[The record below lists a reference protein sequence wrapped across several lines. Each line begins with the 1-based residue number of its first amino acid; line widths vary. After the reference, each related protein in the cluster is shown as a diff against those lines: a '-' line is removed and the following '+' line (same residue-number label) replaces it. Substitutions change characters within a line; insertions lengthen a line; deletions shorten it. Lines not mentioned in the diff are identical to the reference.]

1 MLNIREYNKMTK
13 KKKSP
18 VTEEAQNEELQE
30 ELQTEDKPEI
40 IEPVVTEAEEIN
52 DLKNQLLRTLADNEN
67 NRRRYE
73 KEKEDLSAYIISN
86 FAKEMLSVLD
96 NLQRAIEVS
105 SKINI
110 EDDKIDKNTL
120 DFIEG
125 VKLTEKQLTS
135 INEKF
140 KITKVDSLNSKFD
153 PNMHQAMFEIEND
166 EEEEVTILQ
175 VIQDGFKIEERILRP
190 ALVGVSKK
198 KGENKDKN
206 EENKEDSAN

>member
-1 MLNIREYNKMTK
+1 MTK

-40 IEPVVTEAEEIN
+40 IEPVVTETEEIN

-73 KEKEDLSAYIISN
+73 KEKEDLSTYIISN

-105 SKINI
+105 SKIDT

-125 VKLTEKQLTS
+125 VKLTEKQLSS

-140 KITKVDSLNSKFD
+140 KITKVDSLNNKFD

-166 EEEEVTILQ
+166 DEEEGTILQ
-175 VIQDGFKIEERILRP
+175 VIQDGFKIEDRLLRP

-198 KGENKDKN
+198 ISK
-206 EENKEDSAN
+206 

>member
-1 MLNIREYNKMTK
+1 MTK

-73 KEKEDLSAYIISN
+73 KEKEDLSTYIISN

-105 SKINI
+105 SKIDT

-125 VKLTEKQLTS
+125 VKLTEKQLSS

-140 KITKVDSLNSKFD
+140 KITKVDSLNNKFD

-166 EEEEVTILQ
+166 DEEEGTILQ
-175 VIQDGFKIEERILRP
+175 VIQDGFKIEDRLLRP

-198 KGENKDKN
+198 KSE
-206 EENKEDSAN
+206 

>member
-1 MLNIREYNKMTK
+1 MIK

-73 KEKEDLSAYIISN
+73 KEKEDLSTYIISN

-96 NLQRAIEVS
+96 NLHRAIEVS
-105 SKINI
+105 SKIDTK
-110 EDDKIDKNTL
+110 DDKIDKNTL

-125 VKLTEKQLTS
+125 VKLTEKQLNS

-140 KITKVDSLNSKFD
+140 KITKVDSLNNKFD

-166 EEEEVTILQ
+166 DEEEDTILQ
-175 VIQDGFKIEERILRP
+175 VIQDGFKIEDRLLRP

-198 KGENKDKN
+198 KPK
-206 EENKEDSAN
+206 

>member
-1 MLNIREYNKMTK
+1 MLNIREYNQMTK

-30 ELQTEDKPEI
+30 EFQTEDKKEI
-40 IEPVVTEAEEIN
+40 IEPVITEAEEIN

-73 KEKEDLSAYIISN
+73 KEKEDLSTYIISN

-105 SKINI
+105 SKIDT

-125 VKLTEKQLTS
+125 VKLTEKQLNS

-140 KITKVDSLNSKFD
+140 KITKVDSLNNKFD
-153 PNMHQAMFEIEND
+153 PNMHQAMFEIENND
-166 EEEEVTILQ
+166 E
-175 VIQDGFKIEERILRP
+175 D
-190 ALVGVSKK
+190 
-198 KGENKDKN
+198 
-206 EENKEDSAN
+206 

>member
-1 MLNIREYNKMTK
+1 MLDIREYNKMTK

-18 VTEEAQNEELQE
+18 ITEEAQSEELQE

-105 SKINI
+105 GKIDT

-125 VKLTEKQLTS
+125 VKLTEKQLSS

-140 KITKVDSLNSKFD
+140 KITKVDSLNNKFD

-166 EEEEVTILQ
+166 DEEEGTILQ
-175 VIQDGFKIEERILRP
+175 VIQDGFKIEDRLLRP

-198 KGENKDKN
+198 NSK
-206 EENKEDSAN
+206 

>member
-1 MLNIREYNKMTK
+1 MTK

-105 SKINI
+105 SEIDT
-110 EDDKIDKNTL
+110 EDDKIDKNTVY
-120 DFIEG
+120 FIEG
-125 VKLTEKQLTS
+125 VKLTEKQLNS

-140 KITKVDSLNSKFD
+140 KITKVDSLNNKFD

-166 EEEEVTILQ
+166 DEEEGTILQ
-175 VIQDGFKIEERILRP
+175 VIQDGFKIEDRLLRP

-198 KGENKDKN
+198 THK
-206 EENKEDSAN
+206 

>member
-1 MLNIREYNKMTK
+1 MTK

-73 KEKEDLSAYIISN
+73 KEKEDLSTYIISN

-105 SKINI
+105 SKINT

-125 VKLTEKQLTS
+125 VKLTEKQLSS

-140 KITKVDSLNSKFD
+140 KITKVDSLNNKFD

-166 EEEEVTILQ
+166 DEEEGTILQ
-175 VIQDGFKIEERILRP
+175 VIQDGFKIEDRLLRP

-198 KGENKDKN
+198 KI
-206 EENKEDSAN
+206 

>member
-1 MLNIREYNKMTK
+1 MTK

-40 IEPVVTEAEEIN
+40 IEPVVSDAEEIN

-96 NLQRAIEVS
+96 NLHRAIEVS
-105 SKINI
+105 SKIDTK
-110 EDDKIDKNTL
+110 DDKIDKNTL

-125 VKLTEKQLTS
+125 VKLTEKQLSS

-140 KITKVDSLNSKFD
+140 KITKVDSLNNKFD
-153 PNMHQAMFEIEND
+153 PNIHQAMFEIEND
-166 EEEEVTILQ
+166 DEEEGTILQ
-175 VIQDGFKIEERILRP
+175 VIQDGFKIEDRLLRP

-198 KGENKDKN
+198 ISK
-206 EENKEDSAN
+206 

>member
-1 MLNIREYNKMTK
+1 MTK

-40 IEPVVTEAEEIN
+40 TEPVVTEAEEIN

-105 SKINI
+105 SKIDT

-125 VKLTEKQLTS
+125 VKLTEKQLNS

-140 KITKVDSLNSKFD
+140 KITKVDSLNNKFD

-166 EEEEVTILQ
+166 DEEEGTILQ
-175 VIQDGFKIEERILRP
+175 VIQDGFKIEDRLLRP

-198 KGENKDKN
+198 ISK
-206 EENKEDSAN
+206 

>member
-1 MLNIREYNKMTK
+1 MTK

-18 VTEEAQNEELQE
+18 VTEEAQNEEFQD

-73 KEKEDLSAYIISN
+73 KEKEDLSTYIISN

-96 NLQRAIEVS
+96 NLHRAIEVS
-105 SKINI
+105 SKIDTK
-110 EDDKIDKNTL
+110 DDKIDKNTL

-125 VKLTEKQLTS
+125 VKLTEKQLSS

-140 KITKVDSLNSKFD
+140 KITKVDSLNNKFD

-166 EEEEVTILQ
+166 DEEEGTILQ
-175 VIQDGFKIEERILRP
+175 VIQDGFKIEDRLLRP

-198 KGENKDKN
+198 KPK
-206 EENKEDSAN
+206 

>member
-1 MLNIREYNKMTK
+1 MTK

-105 SKINI
+105 SKINT

-166 EEEEVTILQ
+166 EEEEGTILQ
-175 VIQDGFKIEERILRP
+175 VIQDGFKIEDRLLRP

-198 KGENKDKN
+198 KSK
-206 EENKEDSAN
+206 

>member
-1 MLNIREYNKMTK
+1 MLNIREYNQMTK

-30 ELQTEDKPEI
+30 ELQTEDKKEI
-40 IEPVVTEAEEIN
+40 IEPVITEAEEIN

-105 SKINI
+105 SKINT

-166 EEEEVTILQ
+166 EEEEGTILQ
-175 VIQDGFKIEERILRP
+175 VIQDGFKIEDRLLRP

-198 KGENKDKN
+198 KSK
-206 EENKEDSAN
+206 

>member
-1 MLNIREYNKMTK
+1 MTK

-105 SKINI
+105 GKIDT

-125 VKLTEKQLTS
+125 VKLTEKQLSS

-140 KITKVDSLNSKFD
+140 KITKVDSLNNKFD

-166 EEEEVTILQ
+166 DEEEGTILQ
-175 VIQDGFKIEERILRP
+175 VLQDGFKIEDRLLRP

-198 KGENKDKN
+198 KSK
-206 EENKEDSAN
+206 

>member
-1 MLNIREYNKMTK
+1 MTK

-73 KEKEDLSAYIISN
+73 KEKEDLSTYIISN

-105 SKINI
+105 GKIDT

-125 VKLTEKQLTS
+125 VKLTEKQLSS

-140 KITKVDSLNSKFD
+140 KITKVDSLNNKFD

-166 EEEEVTILQ
+166 DEEEGTILQ
-175 VIQDGFKIEERILRP
+175 VIQDGFKIEDRLLRP

-198 KGENKDKN
+198 KHK
-206 EENKEDSAN
+206 

>member
-1 MLNIREYNKMTK
+1 MTK

-18 VTEEAQNEELQE
+18 ITKEAQNEESQE
-30 ELQTEDKPEI
+30 DLQTEDKSEI

-105 SKINI
+105 SKINT

-166 EEEEVTILQ
+166 EEEEGTILQ
-175 VIQDGFKIEERILRP
+175 VIQDGFKIEDRLLRP

-198 KGENKDKN
+198 KSK
-206 EENKEDSAN
+206 

>member
-1 MLNIREYNKMTK
+1 MTK

-73 KEKEDLSAYIISN
+73 KEKEDLSTYIISN

-105 SKINI
+105 SKINT

-125 VKLTEKQLTS
+125 VKLTEKQLSS

-140 KITKVDSLNSKFD
+140 KITKVDSLNNKFD

-166 EEEEVTILQ
+166 DEEEGTILQ
-175 VIQDGFKIEERILRP
+175 VVQDGFKIEDRLLRP

-198 KGENKDKN
+198 KPK
-206 EENKEDSAN
+206 

>member
-1 MLNIREYNKMTK
+1 MTK

-105 SKINI
+105 SKIDT

-125 VKLTEKQLTS
+125 VKLTEKQLSS

-140 KITKVDSLNSKFD
+140 KITKVDSLNNKFD

-166 EEEEVTILQ
+166 DEEEGTILQ
-175 VIQDGFKIEERILRP
+175 VVQDGFKIEDRLLRP

-198 KGENKDKN
+198 KSK
-206 EENKEDSAN
+206 

>member
-18 VTEEAQNEELQE
+18 ITEEAKNEELQE
-30 ELQTEDKPEI
+30 DLQTEDKPEI
-40 IEPVVTEAEEIN
+40 IEPTVTEAEEIN

-73 KEKEDLSAYIISN
+73 KEKEDLSTYIISN

-105 SKINI
+105 SKIDT

-125 VKLTEKQLTS
+125 VKLTEKQLIS

-140 KITKVDSLNSKFD
+140 KITKVDSLNNKFD

-166 EEEEVTILQ
+166 QEEEGTILQ
-175 VIQDGFKIEERILRP
+175 VIQDGFKIEDRLLRP

-198 KGENKDKN
+198 KSK
-206 EENKEDSAN
+206 

>member
-1 MLNIREYNKMTK
+1 MTK

-40 IEPVVTEAEEIN
+40 IEPAVTEAEEIN

-73 KEKEDLSAYIISN
+73 KEKEDLSTYIISN

-105 SKINI
+105 SKINT

-125 VKLTEKQLTS
+125 VKLTEKQLNS

-140 KITKVDSLNSKFD
+140 KITKVDSLNNKFD

-166 EEEEVTILQ
+166 DEEEGTILQ
-175 VIQDGFKIEERILRP
+175 VVQDGFKIEDRLLRP

-198 KGENKDKN
+198 KSK
-206 EENKEDSAN
+206 

>member
-1 MLNIREYNKMTK
+1 MTK

-18 VTEEAQNEELQE
+18 VTEEAQNEEFQD

-73 KEKEDLSAYIISN
+73 KEKEDLSTYIISN

-105 SKINI
+105 SKINT

-125 VKLTEKQLTS
+125 VKITEKQLSS

-140 KITKVDSLNSKFD
+140 KITKVDSLNNKFD

-166 EEEEVTILQ
+166 DEEEGTILQ
-175 VIQDGFKIEERILRP
+175 VVQDGFKIEDRLLRP

-198 KGENKDKN
+198 KSK
-206 EENKEDSAN
+206 

>member
-73 KEKEDLSAYIISN
+73 KEKEDLSTYIISN

-105 SKINI
+105 SKINT

-125 VKLTEKQLTS
+125 VKITEKQLSS

-166 EEEEVTILQ
+166 EEEEGTILQ
-175 VIQDGFKIEERILRP
+175 VVQDGFKIEDRLLRP

-198 KGENKDKN
+198 KSK
-206 EENKEDSAN
+206 

>member
-1 MLNIREYNKMTK
+1 MLNIREYNQMTK

-30 ELQTEDKPEI
+30 EFQTEDKKEI
-40 IEPVVTEAEEIN
+40 IEPVITEAEEIN

-73 KEKEDLSAYIISN
+73 KEKEDLSTYIISN

-96 NLQRAIEVS
+96 NLQRAVEVS
-105 SKINI
+105 SKIDT
-110 EDDKIDKNTL
+110 EDDKVDKNTL

-125 VKLTEKQLTS
+125 VKLTEKQLNS

-140 KITKVDSLNSKFD
+140 KVTKVDSLNNKFD
-153 PNMHQAMFEIEND
+153 PNLHQAMFEIEND
-166 EEEEVTILQ
+166 DEEEGTILQ
-175 VIQDGFKIEERILRP
+175 VIQDGFKIEDRLLRP

-198 KGENKDKN
+198 THK
-206 EENKEDSAN
+206 

>member
-1 MLNIREYNKMTK
+1 MTK

-73 KEKEDLSAYIISN
+73 KEKEDLSTYIISN

-96 NLQRAIEVS
+96 NLKKTAF
-105 SKINI
+105 
-110 EDDKIDKNTL
+110 L
-120 DFIEG
+120 
-125 VKLTEKQLTS
+125 
-135 INEKF
+135 
-140 KITKVDSLNSKFD
+140 
-153 PNMHQAMFEIEND
+153 
-166 EEEEVTILQ
+166 LQ
-175 VIQDGFKIEERILRP
+175 NLK
-190 ALVGVSKK
+190 
-198 KGENKDKN
+198 
-206 EENKEDSAN
+206 

>member
-1 MLNIREYNKMTK
+1 MTK

-18 VTEEAQNEELQE
+18 VTKEAQNEELQE

-73 KEKEDLSAYIISN
+73 KEKEDLSTYIISN

-105 SKINI
+105 SKINT

-125 VKLTEKQLTS
+125 VKLTEKQLSS

-140 KITKVDSLNSKFD
+140 KITKVDSLNNKFD

-166 EEEEVTILQ
+166 DEEEGTILQ
-175 VIQDGFKIEERILRP
+175 VIQDGFKIEDRLLRP

-198 KGENKDKN
+198 KSK
-206 EENKEDSAN
+206 